1 VDGEPGMIHADAV
14 PMEALSAPLAGQTPP
29 TFHTDAD
36 PFPKPVAGQ
45 ISPTFHAAADPLPDP
60 VAGQGPPTDADLME
74 VLPEPASDQVLQILL
89 TDADAN
95 LGDSLPEPDV
105 VSAVHEERLRDIT
118 EERWGNGVL
127 HEGFGGAAD
136 NSSKDD
142 EDALTDPG
150 SEDDDNDS
158 APFAESDVAGISA
171 WDMLR
176 EGFECEAAL
185 MG

>member
-1 VDGEPGMIHADAV
+1 
-14 PMEALSAPLAGQTPP
+14 
-29 TFHTDAD
+29 
-36 PFPKPVAGQ
+36 
-45 ISPTFHAAADPLPDP
+45 
-60 VAGQGPPTDADLME
+60 ME
-74 VLPEPASDQVLQILL
+74 VLPEPASDQVPQILL
-89 TDADAN
+89 ADADAN
-95 LGDSLPEPDV
+95 LEDSLPEPDV
-105 VSAVHEERLRDIT
+105 VSAVREERLRDIT

-127 HEGFGGAAD
+127 REGFGGAAD
-136 NSSKDD
+136 DSSEDD

-150 SEDDDNDS
+150 SEDDDDDS